1 MSPSAQTLVRLALSY
16 HSSSWSASAF
26 FFSALFAL
34 CSSPSAR
41 ASDPTPE
48 QIEFFEKKVRPVLV
62 EHCYSCH
69 AEKKDK
75 GGLRLDTRDATLKG
89 GDSGPA
95 LVPGKPDDSLLI
107 KAVRY
112 NNSNIQMPPKG
123 KIPAEQIAA
132 LTEWV
137 KMGAPDPRTGKPVGS
152 NPYDIAKHLA
162 DAKNHWAYQPVKSP
176 AIPKVR
182 SDRAST
188 PVDAFL
194 LAKLEAAGLT
204 FAKPAD
210 KRTLIRR
217 ATFDLHGIPPTPD
230 EVDAFEKNPSPNA
243 YAELIET
250 LLKSPKYGERWGR
263 HWLDVA
269 RYADNQGGIFGA
281 NNAYPYAW
289 TYRDY
294 VIRSFNEDLPYN
306 QFLTEQLAADLLPAK
321 PGDNRHLAALG
332 FVTVGRRHDGNVDDN
347 VYDDRIDTISRGL
360 LGLTVGCARCH
371 DHKLEPIPT
380 VDYYGLYGILKSS
393 VDPQVLPVLEPQADT
408 PDAQKYRADSEKFR
422 SALTELAVK
431 HAIDGLAANR
441 ARVGDYLLAAK
452 DAELKT
458 TSQGAR
464 VNPDILVK
472 RKLTYAIHNPLV
484 RQWNQWV
491 VKNPAVFLP
500 WLEFAKLKPT
510 EFAEKAKP
518 LAEKFAADK
527 SLHPNVSK
535 AFAGDPPKSLEDV
548 AKKYNAIFAAVD
560 TAWRA
565 KAKGELAVAGK
576 LVPDDAKVSADKLA
590 HAAIDRISAVE
601 ARVSLDSKDEESL
614 RKLIHGNTPFRVSP
628 GEMLAFQTA
637 FLTEPLRKEIEKAT
651 KAVAGLDQHPG
662 APARAMV
669 LQDAPKPYNGKVFVR
684 GNPRTQGADAPRAF
698 FTALSPTDRSVLSTT
713 GSGRLELARKIA
725 DPANPLT
732 ARVLVNRVW
741 AWHFGKGIVG
751 TPSDFGFRGDRP
763 THPELLDY
771 LAAKFVAEG
780 WSIKKLHREIMLS
793 AAYRQS
799 SRPADAAPNSKKVDP
814 ENKLLARMNP
824 RRLEF
829 EAYRDSMLAVAGRLD
844 STPGGKPVDVTKAD
858 TKRRTVYAF
867 VDRKT
872 LPNLFRS
879 FDFPDPNF
887 SSPGR
892 TTTTLPPQALFLLNS
907 PFVVENAKSLAAP
920 VLPKSEA
927 EKPDAVR
934 KLYRAALQRDP
945 SAAEL
950 QRSLKFLDLYP
961 VNDVVVPEATAWSYG
976 FADYDEKTKKVT
988 GFTTLRFAGN
998 IVKGTKIGVIDTT
1011 GIEISPEGGKTTK
1024 LKATCR
1030 RWTAPEDGKVD
1041 MVAELS
1047 HTAAQSDGV
1056 LCRVVSSRSGLL
1068 GEWTAANQS
1077 VPTKLKAI
1085 EVKKGDTL
1093 DFLTFCRSD
1102 PTGDTYR
1109 WAPTITMPGR
1119 EMAAMPG
1126 MMMKWDAKSHFLDT
1140 SKMPAPLGPW
1150 EELAQVLLLSN
1161 EFAISE

>member
-1 MSPSAQTLVRLALSY
+1 MRHPLALV
-16 HSSSWSASAF
+16 AVLLAGP
-26 FFSALFAL
+26 ALGA
-34 CSSPSAR
+34 
-41 ASDPTPE
+41 DPTPE

-69 AEKKDK
+69 GEKKDK
-75 GGLRLDTRDATLKG
+75 GALRLDTRDATLKG

-95 LVPGKPDDSLLI
+95 LVPGKPEASLI
-107 KAVRY
+107 VKAVTY
-112 NNSNIQMPPKG
+112 KDANIQMPPKG
-123 KIPAEQIAA
+123 KLPAEHIAA

-137 KMGAPDPRTGKPVGS
+137 KMGAPDPRTGKTTAD

-162 DAKNHWAYQPVKSP
+162 AAKDHWSLQPVKSP
-176 AIPKVR
+176 AVPKVAGANR
-182 SDRAST
+182 VST

-204 FAKPAD
+204 FAPPAD

-217 ATFDLHGIPPTPD
+217 VTFDLHGVPPTPE
-230 EVDAFEKNPSPNA
+230 EVEAFEKNPSPNA
-243 YAELIET
+243 YAELVET

-294 VIRSFNEDLPYN
+294 VIRAFNDDLPFN
-306 QFLTEQLAADLLPAK
+306 QFVTEQLAADLLPAR

-380 VDYYGLYGILKSS
+380 KDYYSLYGILKSS
-393 VDPQVLPVLEPQADT
+393 QDPAVLPVIEPQADT
-408 PDAQKYRADSEKFR
+408 PDAAKYRADFAKLR
-422 SALTELAVK
+422 GELVAVTAK
-431 HAIDGLAANR
+431 HVAPVTAEHRG
-441 ARVGDYLLAAK
+441 RVGDYLLAAK
-452 DAELKT
+452 DAELKNT
-458 TSQGAR
+458 NQNPR

-484 RQWNQWV
+484 QRWNDWV
-491 VKNPAVFLP
+491 VKNPGVFGP
-500 WLEFAKLKPT
+500 WLAFAKFTPAEFAD
-510 EFAEKAKP
+510 KAKP
-518 LAEKFAADK
+518 LAEGFAADK
-527 SLHPNVSK
+527 SLNPRVAK
-535 AFAGDPPKSLEDV
+535 AFAGDPPKTLEDV
-548 AKKYNAIFAAVD
+548 AKRYNAIFASVD
-560 TAWRA
+560 SAWRA
-565 KAKGELAVAGK
+565 KAKDALAAAGQA
-576 LVPDDAKVSADKLA
+576 VPDDAKLPAEKLA
-590 HAAIDRISAVE
+590 QAAIDRLYASDTA
-601 ARVSLDSKDEESL
+601 VSLDGKDEESL
-614 RKLIHGNTPFRVSP
+614 RKLLAVNSPFRPGP
-628 GEMLAFQTA
+628 GEVLADQTGVLPDA
-637 FLTEPLRKEIEKAT
+637 ARNEIKKAT
-651 KAVAGLDQHPG
+651 QAAAGLDNHPG
-662 APARAMV
+662 APPRAMA
-669 LQDAPKPYNGKVFVR
+669 LADAPKPYNGKVFIR
-684 GNPRTQGADAPRAF
+684 GNPQTQGSDAPRAY
-698 FTALSPTDRSVLSTT
+698 FTALSPTDRSVLSAT
-713 GSGRLELARKIA
+713 GSGRLELAKKIA

-732 ARVLVNRVW
+732 ARVFVNRVW

-751 TPSDFGFRGDRP
+751 TPSDFGYRGERP

-780 WSIKKLHREIMLS
+780 WSVKKLHREILLS
-793 AAYRQS
+793 SAYRQS
-799 SRPADAAPNSKKVDP
+799 SRPADAVPTAAKADP

-824 RRLEF
+824 RKLEF
-829 EAYRDSMLAVAGRLD
+829 ESYRDSMLAVAGRLD
-844 STPGGKPVDVTKAD
+844 ATPGGKPVDVTKAD

-872 LPNLFRS
+872 LPGLFRS

-892 TTTTLPPQALFLLNS
+892 TSTTLPPQALFLLNS
-907 PFVVENAKSLAAP
+907 PFVVENAKALAAP
-920 VLPKSEA
+920 VKPKSEG
-927 EKPDAVR
+927 EKADAVR
-934 KLYRAALQRDP
+934 KLYRAAFQRDASP
-945 SAAEL
+945 VEVSRAL
-950 QRSLKFLDLYP
+950 RFLELYP
-961 VNDVVVPEATAWSYG
+961 ANDVVVPEATAWSYG
-976 FADYDEKTKKVT
+976 FADYDEAAKKVT
-988 GFTTLRFAGN
+988 AFTPLAFAGN
-998 IVKGTKIGVIDTT
+998 VVKGTKVGTVDAT
-1011 GIEISPEGGKTTK
+1011 GIEIGPDGGKTSKT
-1024 LKATCR
+1024 KATCR
-1030 RWTAPEDGKVD
+1030 RWTAPEDGKIDVA
-1041 MVAELS
+1041 AELS
-1047 HTAAQSDGV
+1047 HTAPTGDGV
-1056 LCRVVSSRSGLL
+1056 LCRVVSSRTGLL

-1093 DFLTFCRSD
+1093 DFLTSCRTD

-1126 MMMKWDAKSHFLDT
+1126 MMMKWDAKTHFLDT
-1140 SKMPAPLGPW
+1140 TKMPAPLGPW

-1161 EFAISE
+1161 EFAVAE